1 MHVRRSFFRL
11 TATVFRLLA
20 LLLPAASV
28 AVCHDSWPGTDA
40 YSATASNR
48 LCAAGGC
55 EAAPAAA
62 ASFEMP
68 AVPVPEPLRQEPDT
82 AILRRLAGSGS
93 HLPVASYKVRRD
105 GRMTV
110 HRLDNRVHRGRD
122 SWERLIPTHAKLQYA
137 GGIGFMSAGFGW
149 DYGPRCQWETDLM
162 VGVVPAYNAK
172 DPKMTLT
179 LKQNWM
185 PWGIRCGE
193 RFAVEPFAC
202 GIYLSTILSDRF
214 WVREPDRYPKH
225 YYPIATRLRAH
236 LFVGQR
242 VTWNTSLRRERLVR
256 RITAYY
262 ELSTCDIYLIS
273 KVGNRWLR
281 LSDILGLS
289 FGVKF
294 QFY

>member
-1 MHVRRSFFRL
+1 
-11 TATVFRLLA
+11 
-20 LLLPAASV
+20 
-28 AVCHDSWPGTDA
+28 
-40 YSATASNR
+40 
-48 LCAAGGC
+48 
-55 EAAPAAA
+55 
-62 ASFEMP
+62 
-68 AVPVPEPLRQEPDT
+68 
-82 AILRRLAGSGS
+82 
-93 HLPVASYKVRRD
+93 
-105 GRMTV
+105 MTV